1 MKKWLSFLLLSLLCL
16 TLGPLGSVAAKSS
29 ADFTDLKD
37 LDAATKAK
45 FDAMISAGVF
55 EGVSESTFGL
65 KEEMNRAQFAKVA
78 ALIFG
83 LEVDKNVNIS
93 SFSDVKADDPA
104 NGYALPYIEAI
115 KAAGITDGVSSDRFN
130 PAGEVTKEQL
140 ATFFV
145 RGLDM
150 KEEALSTPPVK
161 DETVSDWAKSYVA
174 LALEKKLMV
183 NGADGNFGGT
193 VPAVRELLVTSSYE
207 AKKVYVQQV
216 EEKQRLEEEKKQQE
230 EKTEQP
236 VPVQPPVI
244 VSPPVVEPPVTV
256 PPVPPVPTNP
266 TVPAEPPVPVEPPVP
281 TEPVTPPV
289 PPVLE
294 QVAMPTA
301 SIAGGPVIPS
311 TTVKLETATPGAT
324 IHYTTNGSTPT
335 RLSPQYRGELTVLA
349 NMTVQAIAVMPGLL
363 DSDIMSVAYTVSSD
377 ALEQVAMPTADIPEG
392 TVTEETLITLTS
404 ATEGASI
411 YYTMDGSTPTNQSML
426 YDAPISITED
436 VTIKA
441 IAVKSQFQDSEML
454 TLVYTLDVME
464 DPNAPAE
471 PFKVVGLEHV
481 QDNILRVTFNRD
493 VNTQSAGNT
502 VNYEFMDAHDIHEI
516 PMNPETVNVG
526 AHGSNTVDLDLGQW
540 YADLASDTV
549 INLSIHGVLDLNSNE
564 IEFGHHNAQL
574 TKP

>member
-83 LEVDKNVNIS
+83 LTVDKNVKTS

-193 VPAVRELLVTSSYE
+193 VPAVRDLLVTSSYE
-207 AKKVYVQQV
+207 AKNVYVQQV

-230 EKTEQP
+230 EKTVQP

-256 PPVPPVPTNP
+256 PPVPPVPVEPPVPTNP
-266 TVPAEPPVPVEPPVP
+266 TVSTEPPVPVEPPVP

-294 QVAMPTA
+294 QA
-301 SIAGGPVIPS
+301 
-311 TTVKLETATPGAT
+311 
-324 IHYTTNGSTPT
+324 
-335 RLSPQYRGELTVLA
+335 
-349 NMTVQAIAVMPGLL
+349 
-363 DSDIMSVAYTVSSD
+363 
-377 ALEQVAMPTADIPEG
+377 AMPTADIPEG
-392 TVTEETLITLTS
+392 TVAEETLITLTS

-411 YYTMDGSTPTNQSML
+411 YYTKDGSTPTNQSML

-436 VTIKA
+436 VIIKA
-441 IAVKSQFQDSEML
+441 IAVKSPSQDSEML

-464 DPNAPAE
+464 DVVEDPDAPAFTSGY
-471 PFKVVGLEHV
+471 P
-481 QDNILRVTFNRD
+481 R
-493 VNTQSAGNT
+493 
-502 VNYEFMDAHDIHEI
+502 
-516 PMNPETVNVG
+516 
-526 AHGSNTVDLDLGQW
+526 LGQGLPANSKNFHILLNVDKDSSV
-540 YADLASDTV
+540 YFVVVDHQEMPLSPQQIINGNNHNDTNAIFSGQYPVSANQEVSIYTGHLPEYSTAYSIYLIAS
-549 INLSIHGVLDLNSNE
+549 NGSGKFSIPVRLDVVTPP
-564 IEFGHHNAQL
+564 Q
-574 TKP
+574 P